1 MEEILKTTN
10 AVVNVA
16 GSLIGL
22 FDNIFDR
29 IESVKKRQLSTEN
42 YLRAYYYEVITNIE
56 ILNCLNTKKLNT
68 VSVNSVIFKNFIT
81 KLETQIGLSL
91 LFTEEQE
98 RQSLY
103 SFLKAKGRINNTNNK
118 IVKYHNGKEIQE
130 TKKVIYENVLQ
141 AISFTVIKIE
151 FLKHFSLLS
160 DEELEMYNKIQ
171 IEKRLVN
178 IKERLIMIKNVMDG
192 LDSIK
197 ELAR

>member
-1 MEEILKTTN
+1 MEEVLNTTN

-22 FDNIFDR
+22 FDNIFDK
-29 IESVKKRQLSTEN
+29 IEAVKKRQLSTEN
-42 YLRAYYYEVITNIE
+42 YLRAYYFEVITNIE
-56 ILNCLNTKKLNT
+56 ILNCLNSKKLNT
-68 VSVNSVIFKNFIT
+68 VPVNGVIFKSFIN
-81 KLETQIGLSL
+81 KFETQIGLSL

-103 SFLKAKGRINNTNNK
+103 NFLKIKGRINNTNNK

-151 FLKHFSLLS
+151 FLKRFCQLS
-160 DEELEMYNKIQ
+160 DEELEMYNKLQ
-171 IEKRLVN
+171 IEKRIVN

-192 LDSIK
+192 LDGIK